1 MDRSRAAVRAVLPGL
16 LLLAAAALAG
26 GLAAAA
32 ASAGGP
38 APGNPPSGGPPP
50 APAGSPPAAPA
61 PPAAQA
67 PVEDERP
74 LDTRTYFRGLDLLRQ
89 GKRDEAIKTLRK
101 LVTDFPDSPHAPA
114 AQFKVAE
121 LIYPASTWDQIGSAS
136 PEAIRE
142 AGDLLA
148 ALTQKYRSSREAPR
162 ALVKLGYLALEP
174 SNPAFDLDQACGRF
188 GTATQVYPESDAA
201 DDAHF
206 GSGMCESLRAR
217 PEKAADSFSRLLDEN
232 PGSPLAAE
240 ALYRLGIALS
250 RLGDPGEAML
260 TLQQVRG
267 RYPDSRQAARAL
279 ERITLLHRLRLQPI
293 TAPAKGPKPVLP
305 GGDLYAYD
313 DAYGAAAPAK
323 GGDATLVVRG
333 ANDIAI
339 DPQGLAVLASP
350 RAPGVFRLDLKGRV
364 QERIAHPGPEYV
376 AVGEGLAVYISG
388 KEQIAVN
395 NRNWSGPGLRG
406 IEGRAPREYGPVA
419 VDPAGRVYL
428 LDPRDNVLLIF
439 DRGRRLVGNVRPP
452 NRELGRFVDVAMGE
466 DGGVYVLDGKG
477 KMVLELHQG
486 RQTRRV
492 DLTPLGLQEPSAI
505 AVDGLGDLFVL
516 DGKVGWVT
524 VTDPDGK
531 RIAVVRPP
539 KQVESRLGDPAAVAV
554 DAIGRIYLC
563 GRRSGQVVRFR

>member
-1 MDRSRAAVRAVLPGL
+1 MPRPRLAAVAVLLGL
-16 LLLAAAALAG
+16 AI
-26 GLAAAA
+26 LAAAA
-32 ASAGGP
+32 A
-38 APGNPPSGGPPP
+38 
-50 APAGSPPAAPA
+50 PAGSPAPA
-61 PPAAQA
+61 PATSPSAAA
-67 PVEDERP
+67 PREDERP
-74 LDTRTYFRGLDLLRQ
+74 LDARTYFRGLELLRQ
-89 GKRDEAIKTLRK
+89 AKRDEAIKTLRK
-101 LVTDFPDSPHAPA
+101 VFTDFPDSPHAPA
-114 AQFKVAE
+114 ALLKVSD
-121 LIYPASTWDQIGSAS
+121 LVYPAASWEQIGSAG

-142 AGDLLA
+142 AGELLTS
-148 ALTQKYRSSREAPR
+148 LTQRYRSSREAPR

-188 GTATQVYPESDAA
+188 AAATQVYPDSDAA

-217 PEKAADSFSRLLDEN
+217 PEKAADFFSRLLDEN
-232 PGSPLAAE
+232 PASPLAAE
-240 ALYRLGIALS
+240 ALYRLGVALS

-260 TLQQVRG
+260 TLQQVRA
-267 RYPDSRQAARAL
+267 RYPESRHAARAL
-279 ERITLLHRLRLQPI
+279 ERITLLHRLRLQPAA
-293 TAPAKGPKPVLP
+293 TPAKGPKPVLP

-313 DAYGAAAPAK
+313 DAYGGPAPAR

-350 RAPGVFRLDLKGRV
+350 KAPGVFRLDLKGRV

-406 IEGRAPREYGPVA
+406 IDGRPPREYGPVA
-419 VDPAGRVYL
+419 VDPSGRVYL

-439 DRGRRLVGNVRPP
+439 DRARRLVGNVRPP
-452 NRELGRFVDVAMGE
+452 NREVGRFVDVAMGE
-466 DGGVYVLDGKG
+466 DDGVYVLDGKG
-477 KMVLELHQG
+477 KMVVELHQG
-486 RQTRRV
+486 RQTRRI
-492 DLTPLGLQEPSAI
+492 DLGPLGLQEPAAI

-524 VTDPDGK
+524 VTDPAGK
-531 RIAVVRPP
+531 RIAVVRAP
-539 KQVESRLGDPAAVAV
+539 KQVEGRLGDPAAVAV